1 MSVPIRLIQRNGKV
15 INLDAEKFS
24 LQVARGIAGI
34 PVPVLGERFGADM
47 NTVKVGISLTGICRD
62 DDCANADV
70 LPSQSSAFIDF
81 SRPNTRDAGV
91 MTHIYFSDDGG
102 DVAMTDILNKPF
114 YLRSTHQQGL
124 GGGERCTLKFVDTG
138 AGNTYSGGVV
148 SIDLDLSTN
157 TYGAIIAGGATSRAE
172 WVANTLQTV
181 LNNTANDIGIAT
193 TASSQRLG
201 HAFTATITS
210 GINTTLGSTRVDI
223 KQVETGK
230 NGDSATPTFWNTISD
245 TSGSENQMAVKAP
258 SFLTFRGGTANTC
271 RSAGDKI
278 QDLIANVANS
288 NVMGAVGQMF
298 QLDTNDDKKSAVK
311 TDFNSLDPT
320 AGASDDYIVGIQIP
334 YNSIIQASG
343 NAGSMVARNFLLI
356 TGLVPLDHQGALA
369 NVNPAS
375 VEFNSTDIYTGI
387 RGTVVGFDFDY
398 QAGDTFYSY
407 KMNFQPLDLIVGL

>member
-1 MSVPIRLIQRNGKV
+1 
-15 INLDAEKFS
+15 
-24 LQVARGIAGI
+24 
-34 PVPVLGERFGADM
+34 
-47 NTVKVGISLTGICRD
+47 
-62 DDCANADV
+62 
-70 LPSQSSAFIDF
+70 
-81 SRPNTRDAGV
+81 
-91 MTHIYFSDDGG
+91 
-102 DVAMTDILNKPF
+102 MTDILNKPF

-138 AGNTYSGGVV
+138 AGNTYCGVV

-230 NGDSATPTFWNTISD
+230 NRDSATPTFWNTISD

-258 SFLTFRGGTANTC
+258 SFLTFRGGSANTC

-278 QDLIANVANS
+278 QDLIANVANIQCYGRS
-288 NVMGAVGQMF
+288 G
-298 QLDTNDDKKSAVK
+298 
-311 TDFNSLDPT
+311 
-320 AGASDDYIVGIQIP
+320 SD
-334 YNSIIQASG
+334 
-343 NAGSMVARNFLLI
+343 
-356 TGLVPLDHQGALA
+356 VPIGY
-369 NVNPAS
+369 
-375 VEFNSTDIYTGI
+375 E
-387 RGTVVGFDFDY
+387 
-398 QAGDTFYSY
+398 
-407 KMNFQPLDLIVGL
+407 